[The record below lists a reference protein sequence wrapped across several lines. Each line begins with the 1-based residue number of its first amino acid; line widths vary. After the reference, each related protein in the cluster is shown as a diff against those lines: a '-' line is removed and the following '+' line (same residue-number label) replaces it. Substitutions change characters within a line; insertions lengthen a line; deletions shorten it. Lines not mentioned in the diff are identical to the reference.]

1 MATIDTDRFERLP
14 GSARRYFDRET
25 GQSVSRRYAITQ
37 SIGMSPEQL
46 AELRRE
52 VGAAR
57 SSRSLAFDSE
67 MARLGVPVRGP
78 KAAKWREVKAE
89 LERNK
94 PLKSRDPRGGNWV
107 SIIEKRY
114 GKEIVNSIDWDRIF
128 YPGGKD

>member
-1 MATIDTDRFERLP
+1 MATIDTDRFVRLP
-14 GSARRYFDRET
+14 GSARRYYDLET
-25 GQSVSRRYAITQ
+25 GKEVSRRYAITQ

-52 VGAAR
+52 VGAAQE
-57 SSRSLAFDSE
+57 SRSRAFDSE

-78 KAAKWREVKAE
+78 KAAQWREVKAE
-89 LERNK
+89 LERSK

-107 SIIEKRY
+107 SIIEQRF
-114 GKEIVNSIDWDRIF
+114 GKEITNKIDWDRIF

>member
-1 MATIDTDRFERLP
+1 MATIDTDRFVRLP
-14 GSARRYFDRET
+14 GSARRYYDLET
-25 GQSVSRRYAITQ
+25 GQEVSRRYAITQ

-52 VGAAR
+52 VGAAQ
-57 SSRSLAFDSE
+57 SSRSRAFDAE
-67 MARLGVPVRGP
+67 MARLGVPVRGQ

-89 LERNK
+89 LERSK

-107 SIIEKRY
+107 SIIEQRF
-114 GKEIVNSIDWDRIF
+114 GREITNKIDWDRIF